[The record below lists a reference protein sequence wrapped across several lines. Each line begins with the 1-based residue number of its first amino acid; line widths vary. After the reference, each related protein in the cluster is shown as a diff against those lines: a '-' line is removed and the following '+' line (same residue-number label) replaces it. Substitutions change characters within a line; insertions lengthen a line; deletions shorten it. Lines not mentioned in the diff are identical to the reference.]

1 MELGEIQK
9 LVQAEMLTGE
19 DALSNEVTSAMAS
32 DLMSDVLSFCCP
44 RALLIT
50 GLTNSQSVRTAEL
63 AELSAV
69 LFTRGKK
76 PSLETIQM
84 ARDRS
89 VPLLTTK
96 LPLYE
101 VCGILYSKGMGGI

>member
-1 MELGEIQK
+1 MELGEIQT
-9 LVQAEMLTGE
+9 LVQAEMLTGD
-19 DALSNEVTSAMAS
+19 DALSKEVPSAMAS

-44 RALLIT
+44 KALLIT

-69 LFTRGKK
+69 LFTRGKR
-76 PSLETIQM
+76 PSQETIQM
-84 ARDRS
+84 AQDRS

-96 LPLYE
+96 LPMYE
-101 VCGILYSKGMGGI
+101 VCGILYSKGMGSI

>member
-1 MELGEIQK
+1 MELEEIQK
-9 LVQAEMLTGE
+9 LVQAEILTGE
-19 DALSNEVTSAMAS
+19 EALSKEVQSAMAS

-44 RALLIT
+44 KALLIT

-63 AELSAV
+63 AELSAI
-69 LFTRGKK
+69 LFTRGKR

-84 ARDRS
+84 AQDRS

-96 LPLYE
+96 LPMYE
-101 VCGILYSKGMGGI
+101 VCGILYSRGMGSI